1 MNTSSKPKIQAMVI
15 VLIEI
20 EYEPRES
27 WRMDKALELV
37 ERSYGNV
44 TGAILR
50 IPNSSDSLKRTII
63 KR

>member
-1 MNTSSKPKIQAMVI
+1 MVI
-15 VLIEI
+15 VLIEV

-44 TGAILR
+44 TEDILR
-50 IPNSSDSLKRTII
+50 IPSDSLKRTII
-63 KR
+63 KC

>member
-15 VLIEI
+15 VLIQI

-37 ERSYGNV
+37 ERSYGNFHRSY
-44 TGAILR
+44 LEN
-50 IPNSSDSLKRTII
+50 PKLK
-63 KR
+63 